1 MSQPQPETLLKRLMP
16 LNGTE
21 LAFKRFIRENPEMS
35 TMSNREL
42 REFIQKYIGRDISS
56 EAIITEDSLIP
67 DKANLT
73 VMKHM
78 RYLHGCFHSHDFFEI
93 SCVMSGACVYRTPE
107 KSVEIRAGDVVIFPP
122 KNIHSIEVF
131 SDECVLMN
139 ILIHSSTFDRYF
151 YSLFTSFEVLMDFWI
166 QSIYGKQKS
175 GYLLCHCGD
184 DEDISICVLRMYVES
199 MERTRYCSQM
209 LDALL
214 HMFLITLLQK
224 HEQDIIVSNPESRKD
239 DKNIL
244 RIVNFTSREYQSLTL
259 TRLAEEFHYS
269 ERQMM
274 RVLKEYT
281 GMGFGDYIQDIKLKK
296 AVALLERSSVPV
308 QSIAKTV
315 GYSETSYFYRVF
327 KKRYGCTPAEYR
339 DRILK

>member
-78 RYLHGCFHSHDFFEI
+78 RYLPGCFHSHDFFEI

-131 SDECVLMN
+131 SD
-139 ILIHSSTFDRYF
+139 
-151 YSLFTSFEVLMDFWI
+151 
-166 QSIYGKQKS
+166 
-175 GYLLCHCGD
+175 
-184 DEDISICVLRMYVES
+184 
-199 MERTRYCSQM
+199 
-209 LDALL
+209 
-214 HMFLITLLQK
+214 
-224 HEQDIIVSNPESRKD
+224 
-239 DKNIL
+239 
-244 RIVNFTSREYQSLTL
+244 
-259 TRLAEEFHYS
+259 
-269 ERQMM
+269 
-274 RVLKEYT
+274 
-281 GMGFGDYIQDIKLKK
+281 
-296 AVALLERSSVPV
+296 
-308 QSIAKTV
+308 
-315 GYSETSYFYRVF
+315 
-327 KKRYGCTPAEYR
+327 
-339 DRILK
+339 